1 MSYVH
6 DIAKAKNIPI
16 IDATSPIMIG
26 VAVDDIKKAKAKNS
40 KCCAFA
46 RAAQHEPGVVAAYFF
61 RSMAFLEYPDRMV
74 RYALPADARTE
85 IVSFDRAG
93 VMAPGEYRLAPVPK
107 SQKLASLRRYDKK
120 KRRKQAAKTAP
131 VRATPLIEHVGLVRS
146 DGGTPPLPGE
156 PQVARRVRTEPKY
169 MRDLSEPKW

>member
-6 DIAKAKNIPI
+6 DIARQKRIPVVDATAPI
-16 IDATSPIMIG
+16 IIG

-93 VMAPGEYRLAPVPK
+93 VMAPGEYRLAPIPK
-107 SQKLASLRRYDKK
+107 SQKLESLRQYDRK
-120 KRRKQAAKTAP
+120 KRRSKSKTAAK
-131 VRATPLIEHVGLVRS
+131 RSTPLIEHAGLVRADS
-146 DGGTPPLPGE
+146 GVPPTPGA
-156 PQVARRVRTEPKY
+156 PQIARRVRTEPKY